1 MLPLQLEELEIMGE
15 ALKSL
20 AAEVAE
26 IFLPK
31 EHKSTIDWLQEHYEL
46 PDFGLYDFYYTPY
59 FLGVAN
65 AIDDPEVKEIVLM
78 KAAQIGW
85 TYLLLGLIFKKI
97 TEAGVSPIA
106 IMALF
111 AKTADG
117 KNFHDEKLKPAVKA
131 SEILAALLDV
141 SQRSGNRWDNKSFPG
156 GFLKIVGSNSP
167 GNVKSTSKV
176 GLAIVEEPDDTT
188 DNVAGQGDA
197 IALLEERLKRFVGSL
212 MLVGGTPAIK
222 GLSKTAERLKKSDQ
236 RQLPVVCHNCEASHI
251 LDWSNVYWDHDDDQ
265 QHEVYGTAL
274 PNTAI
279 YRCPHCGFEW
289 DDNQRKTNIRNTCF
303 NALEAGDKNAGWVA
317 TKEFDGV
324 AGFMDLSELYV
335 CMDGTS
341 LADVVKSFLEAE
353 AKAAK
358 GDENSRRTFINQ
370 KLGKEYEFKG
380 DHATADQLR
389 ELCQSYD
396 ELVVPRD
403 CLMLTAGVDVQ
414 RNPARVAVIIRAW
427 GRNGLSRLVY
437 WGELPAH
444 KSTVDPKDPVWDDLE
459 SFLFQEFKTEAG
471 YPLFLSAVSIDS
483 SDGFTSDAVYNWVR
497 TRSKKY
503 PKTLVMA
510 IKGSSAKTDPEIFV
524 TPKTKSV
531 DHKKPD
537 KATKADKKGVKVYIV
552 GTNKAKDWIAGQLKL
567 LTEGIKRFLY
577 YEGVRDDYFDQILGE
592 VKAPDKS
599 GRMVWQAKSGQ
610 PHEVLDGEV
619 YALHAARAR
628 RVHLMKPEQW
638 DALEQELSQ
647 VDLFAMPEAKPE
659 PDPEP
664 EQQHDPEPVDDW
676 MGGYSDGDSWL

>member
-1 MLPLQLEELEIMGE
+1 M
-15 ALKSL
+15 
-20 AAEVAE
+20 AE
-26 IFLPK
+26 IFQPK
-31 EHKSTIDWLQEHYEL
+31 AKQATVDWLQAHYEL

-65 AIDDPEVKEIVLM
+65 AIDDPKVKEIVLM

-117 KNFHDEKLKPAVKA
+117 KNFHDEKLKPAVQA
-131 SEILAALLDV
+131 SELLAALLDV

-212 MLVGGTPAIK
+212 MMVGGTPAIK

-236 RQLPVVCHNCEASHI
+236 RQLPIICHNCEASHV
-251 LDWSNVYWDHDDDQ
+251 LDWSNVHWDHDENQ

-289 DDNQRKTNIRNTCF
+289 DDNQRKNNIRNTCYS
-303 NALEAGDKNAGWVA
+303 ALKSGDKNAGWVA
-317 TKEFDGV
+317 NKEFDGV
-324 AGFMDLSELYV
+324 VGFQDLSELYV

-380 DHATADQLR
+380 DHATAEQLR
-389 ELCQSYD
+389 ELCQNYE

-403 CLMLTAGVDVQ
+403 CLMLTAGIDVQ
-414 RNPARVAVIIRAW
+414 RNPARVAVVIRAW
-427 GRNGLSRLVY
+427 GRNDLSRLVY
-437 WGELPAH
+437 WGELSAH
-444 KSTVDPKDPVWDDLE
+444 KSTVDPKDAVWDDLE
-459 SFLFQEFKTEAG
+459 AFLFQEFKTEAG
-471 YPLFLSAVSIDS
+471 YPMFLSAVSIDS

-497 TRSKKY
+497 TRSKQY
-503 PKTLVMA
+503 PNTLVMA

-524 TPKTKSV
+524 TPKAKSV
-531 DHKKPD
+531 DHRKPE

-552 GTNKAKDWIAGQLKL
+552 GTNKAKDWIAGKLKL

-610 PHEVLDGEV
+610 PHEVLDCEV

-638 DALEQELSQ
+638 DALERELSQ
-647 VDLFAMPEAKPE
+647 VDLFSLPQAQPQQDEQ
-659 PDPEP
+659 
-664 EQQHDPEPVDDW
+664 EQQQDPEPVDDW
-676 MGGYSDGDSWL
+676 MGDYSEGDSWL